1 MKVKKWSR
9 SVVSNFLRPLTV
21 TYQTPPSMGFSR
33 QECWSGLPFPSP
45 GDLPNPG
52 IKPGSPALQADAL
65 PSEPPGKPNKKPVL
79 CPENQYYLGNKSHC
93 SSWKEKTPTNLS
105 VILILIHSFTFVGHF
120 QGLRESALSV
130 KVLVE
135 ASSLTYDQNGDS
147 PSFHRKLHFL
157 LLKTVATVIMSGFQR
172 LPGVRRTI
180 DS

>member
-9 SVVSNFLRPLTV
+9 SVIWLFATPWTI
-21 TYQTPPSMGFSR
+21 TYQAPPSMGFSR
-33 QECWSGLPFPSP
+33 QECWTGLPFPSP
-45 GDLPNPG
+45 GYLPDPG
-52 IKPGSPALQADAL
+52 IEPGSPALQAEAL

-105 VILILIHSFTFVGHF
+105 VILILIHSFTCVVHF

-135 ASSLTYDQNGDS
+135 ASSLTYDQNGES
-147 PSFHRKLHFL
+147 TSFDRKLHFL
-157 LLKTVATVIMSGFQR
+157 LLKTVTTVIMSGFQR